1 MCEQNHLRLLKIN
14 ALSYGHLFVVNKDRP
29 DIKKALDSAVD
40 FFQGKRK
47 NGIADHG
54 PIPDRLFK

>member
-1 MCEQNHLRLLKIN
+1 MDI
-14 ALSYGHLFVVNKDRP
+14 YFVVNKDRP

-47 NGIADHG
+47 NGSRTMVPFGSGIEMMMQG
-54 PIPDRLFK
+54 SVSWILQPVN

>member
-1 MCEQNHLRLLKIN
+1 MDID
-14 ALSYGHLFVVNKDRP
+14 FVVNKDRP

-47 NGIADHG
+47 NGSRTMVPFGSAI
-54 PIPDRLFK
+54 

>member
-1 MCEQNHLRLLKIN
+1 MDI
-14 ALSYGHLFVVNKDRP
+14 YFVVNKDRP

-47 NGIADHG
+47 NGSRIMVPFGSA
-54 PIPDRLFK
+54 I